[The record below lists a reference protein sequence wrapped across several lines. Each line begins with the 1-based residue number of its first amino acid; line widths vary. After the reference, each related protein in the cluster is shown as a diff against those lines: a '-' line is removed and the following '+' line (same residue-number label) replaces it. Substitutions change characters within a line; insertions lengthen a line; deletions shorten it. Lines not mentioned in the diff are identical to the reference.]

1 MSQGGSL
8 KLSISLNRGI
18 SSTTENSQLISDSK
32 GDENASRPGS
42 AESGHDQS
50 AGTAF
55 PTPRQSD
62 LLNVKIPTATKA
74 QKRKHIQTNF
84 DDDSL
89 LDQSALDAQRKE
101 KERLERLEK
110 QKQALGDSG
119 HIQQLAAMLPKQIT
133 PLPVLDAFDPEVI
146 CLIGD
151 NPDGNVDDKKCIPTL
166 NNRCSAVPSVSKA
179 EPEVIELSSG
189 DEDEKCEEISGP
201 PYRVPPTLPLSYEYG
216 KRSRWMFSDKDRI
229 DREKMEKQHQIEKE
243 RMKKRRNSQE
253 LEKVELTTTGR
264 LLVNAGHGADDP
276 DVHVAPHLNHVLQ
289 PHQLGGVRFMYDNII
304 ESLQEFKT
312 SPGFGCILAHSMGL
326 GKTIQVITFVEVFM
340 RVTQANKILIIVPVN
355 TIQNWYNEFEKWM
368 PRYTETGEVGR
379 HFDVFLLGDSVKTFD
394 QRVNMIED
402 WSRKGGVLLIGYE
415 MFRLLIRSTQ
425 PKKPTK
431 TKPNVTQ
438 NLRPES
444 EQKPDD
450 FDQGFTADG
459 RVKKEANEIIR
470 GSLVDPGPDL
480 VVCDEG
486 HKIKNLNTDIA
497 CALGAIKTRR
507 RIVLTGYPLQNNLME
522 YYCMVD
528 FVRPDF
534 LGSKKTFSI
543 QFEKPIKN
551 GQCIDSTARDIKIA
565 RQRIHVLNNML
576 KGFIQRRTHH
586 LLKAILP
593 ENKEFV
599 ILLRK
604 SPLQH
609 ALYRNFVMYANTEI
623 STGNTSVFNPLKA
636 FAACSKIWNH
646 PDVLAQT
653 LERKREEKKK
663 NASDAN
669 DGVEQKSDQPEH
681 MQHPSF
687 PNHFGWMT
695 QAYGSPSTFPST
707 SYSSPVTT
715 ANAPSQCSSLPG
727 PSYGTHVATSNCGS
741 MWNNMGA
748 TASSQTGTLTG
759 SRMGPS
765 ILEQT
770 LSSGGI
776 GHPHITHQDLW
787 SGIFASGPPESLGSS
802 GPIETKRE
810 EGARQTAKGRRS
822 TRSKVKTIQG
832 VMEEEFDI
840 TENDQ
845 GLQYDWAEVAM
856 ASYKTGNIEHGY
868 KMVLAMELLDATVRI
883 GEKMLIFSQNLTA
896 LDLIEYYLSRR
907 KLQTRTDTTA
917 WMKSINYFRLD
928 GSTPGIEREK
938 LINRFNSDPNVHLFL
953 ISTRA
958 GSLGINLVSAN
969 RCIILDACWN
979 PCHDAQAVCRVYRYG
994 QQRRTYIYRLILN
1007 NCMEKAIFNR
1017 QISKHG
1023 LQQRVVDDA
1032 QVDANITQK
1041 ELETLLMYDEALD
1054 VIHDKWDTSNWNLG
1068 DEVLESV
1075 VKNRSEMLAEEP
1087 FLHESLMLEREE
1099 GLSEEEKKEAELWF
1113 AKEQYKESFDLAYP
1127 EAPLFNP
1134 DGEVGYRFGGHSRSL
1149 RGLSHLGPPF
1159 APQFAFGST
1168 NAPPLRSTP
1177 MPHLLDRI
1185 PKSSIG
1191 NYPMTQGAN
1200 SVYNGED
1207 RGMLTGNRMNN
1218 LTEGPRRV
1226 PPFPGASVA
1235 FEPSSNHRGS
1245 VQLIRTDRAL
1255 SLPIVSHPS
1264 ERREIPANTQVML
1277 VRSGD
1282 GIFLRLSNGLLLN
1295 AQDSIFDTVPRQP
1308 PVITIP
1314 PDPPQRLRLPPPL
1327 KTVPD
1332 VIELD

>member
-1 MSQGGSL
+1 MSQGGSF
-8 KLSISLNRGI
+8 KLSIRLNRGI
-18 SSTTENSQLISDSK
+18 SSTTENSQLISNAKD
-32 GDENASRPGS
+32 DEDASRPAS
-42 AESGHDQS
+42 AESSHKQS

-55 PTPRQSD
+55 PARKQSE

-84 DDDSL
+84 DDSL

-110 QKQALGDSG
+110 QKQALGDTG

-151 NPDGNVDDKKCIPTL
+151 NPEGDVDDKKCIPTL
-166 NNRCSAVPSVSKA
+166 NNRCSTVPSVSKA

-189 DEDEKCEEISGP
+189 DEDEKCEEVSGP
-201 PYRVPPTLPLSYEYG
+201 PYRVPPTPPLSYEYG

-326 GKTIQVITFVEVFM
+326 GKTIQGCLK
-340 RVTQANKILIIVPVN
+340 Q
-355 TIQNWYNEFEKWM
+355 
-368 PRYTETGEVGR
+368 RYQ
-379 HFDVFLLGDSVKTFD
+379 S
-394 QRVNMIED
+394 
-402 WSRKGGVLLIGYE
+402 Y
-415 MFRLLIRSTQ
+415 
-425 PKKPTK
+425 
-431 TKPNVTQ
+431 Q
-438 NLRPES
+438 NLRPEC

-551 GQCIDSTARDIKIA
+551 GQCIDSTARDVKIA

-663 NASDAN
+663 NTNDASD
-669 DGVEQKSDQPEH
+669 GFEQKSDQAEH
-681 MQHPSF
+681 MQYPNF
-687 PNHFGWMT
+687 PNHFGWMS
-695 QAYGSPSTFPST
+695 QAYGSTSGFPST
-707 SYSSPVTT
+707 SYSSSVTT
-715 ANAPSQCSSLPG
+715 GNIPMSQCSSLPG
-727 PSYGTHVATSNCGS
+727 PSYGTHVTTSNSGN
-741 MWNNMGA
+741 MWNHMGA
-748 TASSQTGTLTG
+748 TTSSHTE

-770 LSSGGI
+770 LNSGGV
-776 GHPHITHQDLW
+776 GQPHVTHQDLW
-787 SGIFASGPPESLGSS
+787 SGIFATGPPEYLGSS
-802 GPIETKRE
+802 GSSEKKRE
-810 EGARQTAKGRRS
+810 ETTRQTSKGRRS
-822 TRSKVKTIQG
+822 TRSKMKTIQG

-845 GLQYDWAEVAM
+845 GLQYDWAEIAM

-907 KLQTRTDTTA
+907 
-917 WMKSINYFRLD
+917 LD
-928 GSTPGIEREK
+928 GSTPGIERER

-958 GSLGINLVSAN
+958 GSLGINL
-969 RCIILDACWN
+969 LD
-979 PCHDAQAVCRVYRYG
+979 Y
-994 QQRRTYIYRLILN
+994 
-1007 NCMEKAIFNR
+1007 
-1017 QISKHG
+1017 
-1023 LQQRVVDDA
+1023 
-1032 QVDANITQK
+1032 
-1041 ELETLLMYDEALD
+1041 
-1054 VIHDKWDTSNWNLG
+1054 
-1068 DEVLESV
+1068 
-1075 VKNRSEMLAEEP
+1075 
-1087 FLHESLMLEREE
+1087 
-1099 GLSEEEKKEAELWF
+1099 
-1113 AKEQYKESFDLAYP
+1113 
-1127 EAPLFNP
+1127 
-1134 DGEVGYRFGGHSRSL
+1134 
-1149 RGLSHLGPPF
+1149 
-1159 APQFAFGST
+1159 
-1168 NAPPLRSTP
+1168 
-1177 MPHLLDRI
+1177 
-1185 PKSSIG
+1185 
-1191 NYPMTQGAN
+1191 
-1200 SVYNGED
+1200 
-1207 RGMLTGNRMNN
+1207 
-1218 LTEGPRRV
+1218 
-1226 PPFPGASVA
+1226 
-1235 FEPSSNHRGS
+1235 
-1245 VQLIRTDRAL
+1245 
-1255 SLPIVSHPS
+1255 
-1264 ERREIPANTQVML
+1264 
-1277 VRSGD
+1277 
-1282 GIFLRLSNGLLLN
+1282 
-1295 AQDSIFDTVPRQP
+1295 
-1308 PVITIP
+1308 
-1314 PDPPQRLRLPPPL
+1314 
-1327 KTVPD
+1327 
-1332 VIELD
+1332 

>member
-133 PLPVLDAFDPEVI
+133 PLPVLDAFDPE
-146 CLIGD
+146 IGD

-748 TASSQTGTLTG
+748 TASSQTG

-883 GEKMLIFSQNLTA
+883 GEKMLIF
-896 LDLIEYYLSRR
+896 
-907 KLQTRTDTTA
+907 
-917 WMKSINYFRLD
+917 
-928 GSTPGIEREK
+928 
-938 LINRFNSDPNVHLFL
+938 
-953 ISTRA
+953 
-958 GSLGINLVSAN
+958 
-969 RCIILDACWN
+969 
-979 PCHDAQAVCRVYRYG
+979 RYG

-1134 DGEVGYRFGGHSRSL
+1134 DV
-1149 RGLSHLGPPF
+1149 
-1159 APQFAFGST
+1159 
-1168 NAPPLRSTP
+1168 
-1177 MPHLLDRI
+1177 
-1185 PKSSIG
+1185 
-1191 NYPMTQGAN
+1191 
-1200 SVYNGED
+1200 
-1207 RGMLTGNRMNN
+1207 TGNRMNN